1 MGVVLTRSEIE
12 HIMGLSLDYKIEE
25 KMIRIME
32 NEQVSELVEL
42 AHKHDYEW
50 RMSDDQRRWDEGH
63 RNEKRMK
70 EILKDYLWEDIE
82 PLIKDEWRKKAVMAM
97 I

>member
-42 AHKHDYEW
+42 AHKHDYHW
-50 RMSDDQRRWDEGH
+50 RMSDDQRWWDEGY